1 MKSFMIRFGVLKLL
15 TIIAVVCISWTIAV
29 AETDGDVAETDS
41 YVVETDSY
49 VAETDSDVIE
59 TGSDMVE
66 TDSDVGEID
75 NNVVETDNEDSKEK
89 SDIPDLVQRMKKR
102 IFIDVN
108 ELSIGTVIRQLAEQ
122 ADMDI
127 ILSPMVIGNVTVTLT
142 DVPLEEAMNNILA
155 VHGCTYVLTNNVM
168 RIITTEEMVAKVE
181 PILTKTYEIV
191 YIDAE
196 QVAEALDKF
205 KSSQG
210 SVSSIKGTSHII
222 VTDTESKIRE
232 ITSLLEKIDRITPQ
246 ILVEARIYDIT
257 SRDKLDI
264 GIQWNAGRRSDTAFD
279 DAIGTNPTSG
289 PRNPFLSSG
298 FENPT
303 TKTGT
308 SVTGGLRWGW
318 LNNSVD
324 IDVLLRAEKEI
335 TDAKLLANPRIL
347 VLDNE
352 TALFDIVTEFPYVE
366 RTISEGSITESVKF
380 KEVGVKL
387 VVTPHVT
394 RDGMIRLRIQ
404 PEFGVFVER
413 VTLSTTDVPV
423 VDTRKVDTIA
433 LIKDG
438 QTVVLGGMRKK
449 DVSKQINKIPLLGD
463 LPLIGGLFRFE
474 GEDTAITELIVFIT
488 PRIILEQPVLSLD
501 EQLAFDE
508 TNFSRPTPASTGAEK
523 KAAKNN

>member
-1 MKSFMIRFGVLKLL
+1 MRSFTIKYGVLKFL
-15 TIIAVVCISWTIAV
+15 TVIAVVCLSWAIAA
-29 AETDGDVAETDS
+29 AETDGDV
-41 YVVETDSY
+41 
-49 VAETDSDVIE
+49 
-59 TGSDMVE
+59 VE
-66 TDSDVGEID
+66 TDSDVT
-75 NNVVETDNEDSKEK
+75 ETGSAVAETGNENSEEK
-89 SDIPDLVQRMKKR
+89 TDLPDLEQRMKKR

-108 ELSIGTVIRQLAEQ
+108 ELSIDTVIRQLAEQ
-122 ADMDI
+122 ADLDI
-127 ILSPMVIGNVTVTLT
+127 IKSPKVIGNVTVTLT
-142 DVPLEEAMNNILA
+142 DVPLEEALSNILA
-155 VHGCTYVLTNNVM
+155 VHDCTYVLTDNVM
-168 RIITTEEMVAKVE
+168 RIITSEEMVTKAE

-191 YIDAE
+191 YIDAM
-196 QVAEALDKF
+196 QVADALDKF

-232 ITSLLEKIDRITPQ
+232 ISALLDKIDRITPQ

-257 SRDKLDI
+257 SRDKLDL
-264 GIQWNAGRRSDTAFD
+264 GVQWDVGQRTDFSEALGGA
-279 DAIGTNPTSG
+279 NPTDEIS
-289 PRNPFLSSG
+289 PFTTG
-298 FENPT
+298 WFRGQT
-303 TKTGT
+303 TKTSKDTIGA
-308 SVTGGLRWGW
+308 LRFGW
-318 LNNSVD
+318 LNPNLD

-352 TALFDIVTEFPYVE
+352 MALFDIVTEYPYVE
-366 RTISEGSITESVKF
+366 RTMSEGSITESVKF

-438 QTVVLGGMRKK
+438 QTVVLGGLRKK

-463 LPLIGGLFRFE
+463 IPLLGGLFRFE

-488 PRIILEQPVLSLD
+488 PRIVLQQPVLSLD
-501 EQLAFDE
+501 EQLALEE
-508 TNFSRPTPASTGAEK
+508 TNFNRPEPSSTKAER
-523 KAAKNN
+523 KAAEDN